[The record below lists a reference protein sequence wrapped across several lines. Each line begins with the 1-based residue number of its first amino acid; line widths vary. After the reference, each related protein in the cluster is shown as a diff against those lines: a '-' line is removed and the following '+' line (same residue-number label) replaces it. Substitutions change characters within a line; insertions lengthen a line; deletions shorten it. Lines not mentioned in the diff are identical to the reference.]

1 MDRKIRREIKK
12 AYMIAAESQ
21 LAAAE
26 ATEMAEKAK
35 MDLETSKGAISQLEA
50 RTEVLEKG
58 PLPLPT
64 PSA

>member
-12 AYMIAAESQ
+12 AYM
-21 LAAAE
+21 AAAE
-26 ATEMAEKAK
+26 ATETAEKAK

-50 RTEVLEKG
+50 RTEVLEKA

-64 PSA
+64 PEA